1 MSDRLEILLHNR
13 AQAWAVI
20 QSVLF
25 PRLKEVLQGGSVWVL
40 TLTRRKRT
48 PRQNRRYWGNGVLN
62 QIAQQATVNG
72 RMYEAEVWHEQFKR
86 MFAGVVE
93 LPNGDVLGM
102 STTGMTTMEFSR
114 FCDQVEAF
122 AATQLGVTFYDLE
135 PHPQDI
141 EARKPAKAKRKEVEE
156 CTA

>member
-48 PRQNRRYWGNGVLN
+48 PRQNRRYWGNGVLS

-72 RMYEAEVWHEQFKR
+72 RMFDAEVWHEMFKR
-86 MFAGVVE
+86 MFVGVIE
-93 LPNGDVLGM
+93 LPNGDIQGKSSTDLG
-102 STTGMTTMEFSR
+102 TTEFAE
-114 FCDQVEAF
+114 FCTKVEAY
-122 AATQLGVTFYDLE
+122 ACTDLGVTFYDLAPRE
-135 PHPQDI
+135 VEQPKP
-141 EARKPAKAKRKEVEE
+141 ARKVAAPEVGH
-156 CTA
+156 A